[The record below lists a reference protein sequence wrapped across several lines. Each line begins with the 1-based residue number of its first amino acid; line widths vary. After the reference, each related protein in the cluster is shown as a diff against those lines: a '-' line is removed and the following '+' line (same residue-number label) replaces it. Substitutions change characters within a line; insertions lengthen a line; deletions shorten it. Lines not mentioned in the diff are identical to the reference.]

1 MYRHLVLANP
11 GSINAQGALE
21 PALAL
26 AGAFGARLT
35 MIVVERPPRFALFL
49 RDIDDACA
57 AIDTRSNFIITHAQ
71 ERAVRLD
78 IAFDARRVVGDL
90 APCVLRFLAQTPA
103 DLLVIARK
111 STTLA
116 SWVGGA
122 GRLFREAPCAL
133 HVVRPR

>member
-26 AGAFGARLT
+26 AAAFGAKLT
-35 MIVVERPPRFALFL
+35 MLVVERPPRFALFL
-49 RDIDDACA
+49 KDIDDACA
-57 AIDTRSNFIITHAQ
+57 AIDTRSNFIIAHAQ
-71 ERAVRLD
+71 ERAVSLD
-78 IAFDARRVVGDL
+78 IGFDARRVVGDL

-103 DLLVIARK
+103 DLLVIGSKGA
-111 STTLA
+111 TLA
-116 SWVGGA
+116 SSVSGA
-122 GRLFREAPCAL
+122 GRLFREVPCAL